1 MLNKS
6 FVCDRFQVLVMAPN
20 VSIKE
25 AKSLICLF
33 VVMSICVDHERYF
46 SAEALSRATLCRIYS

>member
-1 MLNKS
+1 MEPKVS
-6 FVCDRFQVLVMAPN
+6 F
-20 VSIKE
+20 KE

-46 SAEALSRATLCRIYS
+46 SAETLSRSILCRIYS